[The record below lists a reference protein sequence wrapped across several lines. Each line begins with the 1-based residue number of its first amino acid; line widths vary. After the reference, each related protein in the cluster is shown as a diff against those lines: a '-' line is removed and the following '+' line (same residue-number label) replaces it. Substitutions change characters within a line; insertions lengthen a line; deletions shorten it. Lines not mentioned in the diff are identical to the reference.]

1 MYQGVEAYPRW
12 GAASLLIHT
21 SLLFQSFTSRDGC
34 SGERVFTK
42 VTRCSCFRAILFSRW
57 KKLWVMGLDAY
68 SVGDGR
74 RPIRRTKFAALFA
87 WNGGQSILLQG
98 VGVVVVWGFVL
109 TLHLHNNGLWYQGD
123 SPRHAG
129 NGVFWWDFLLHFP
142 VNPFT
147 FALEYFARYPVIAPT
162 IYPPVFY
169 LLEGGAFSIF
179 GISPFVAKGLV
190 LVFVLVAAFYMVLW
204 LRQAVHPEA
213 GWGGVVLLLQ
223 PGVITWSNAIMLN
236 VPAMTLGLATLYH
249 GRQLLDQPRSRQLYL
264 VAVFGVLAILTYLPA
279 AVIAF
284 VLLAWIIV
292 ERCGAIFR
300 QPRAWLVV
308 GLAALALAPWTLITL
323 KWAPIHVGMVSGSV
337 FSTSLPVS
345 EPWRWLSYLVGLP
358 ELFTYWVLAL
368 AAVGA
373 VAGLWSCRWRREVKL
388 ALVWFIVC
396 YVAYSSIAAREL
408 RYVLLLGPPLVF
420 LSMVALVFGA
430 ERLALTFGANIRRVE
445 LAGLGIFIG
454 LHLLAATQVVVPA
467 MRGMEEIVAF
477 LEGVAPDQRVFYG
490 GKFDGAFSFYT
501 RAHDQNLTRSVTL
514 DSKLLYATAMDP
526 SIGIVEMVASPH
538 DVVEAFRVRCGC
550 RWLAVESERDGNEVS
565 GVRYL
570 REALRGPEFELVRS
584 FPFEG
589 PPPAPA
595 RVDVYRFKLP
605 IEMQERQQQL
615 QFPIIGDENVYRVKP
630 IDH

>member
-1 MYQGVEAYPRW
+1 VVLTITNLLRPVSSQPSFRVKKGGQG
-12 GAASLLIHT
+12 
-21 SLLFQSFTSRDGC
+21 
-34 SGERVFTK
+34 SGRL
-42 VTRCSCFRAILFSRW
+42 RP
-57 KKLWVMGLDAY
+57 
-68 SVGDGR
+68 GDGV
-74 RPIRRTKFAALFA
+74 RPAGEQTVARLLA
-87 WNGGQSILLQG
+87 WDAGRSILHQLL
-98 VGVVVVWGFVL
+98 GVVVLWGFVVA
-109 TLHLHNNGLWYQGD
+109 LHLHNNGLWYQGD

-129 NGVFWWDFLLHFP
+129 NGVFWRDFLLHLP
-142 VNPFT
+142 ISPFA

-162 IYPPVFY
+162 LYPPVFY
-169 LLEGGAFSIF
+169 LLEGAAFSVF
-179 GISPFVAKGLV
+179 GISPFVARDLV

-204 LRQAVHPEA
+204 LRRGIGPEA
-213 GWGGVVLLLQ
+213 GWGGALLLFQ
-223 PGVITWSNAIMLN
+223 PGVIVWSNAIMLN

-249 GRQLLDQPRSRQLYL
+249 GRQLLDAPRSRQLYL
-264 VAVFGVLAILTYLPA
+264 VAVFGVLAILTYLPS
-279 AVIAF
+279 AVILL
-284 VLLAWIIV
+284 VLLAWIIM

-300 QPRAWLVV
+300 QPRLWLVLV
-308 GLAALALAPWTLITL
+308 LAALAIAPWAAITL
-323 KWAPIHVGMVSGSV
+323 KWAPTHVGMVSGSV
-337 FSTSLPVS
+337 FSTGLSFA
-345 EPWRWLSYLVGLP
+345 EPGRWLFYFLGLP
-358 ELFTYWVLAL
+358 ELFSYWVLGL
-368 AAVGA
+368 AGIGA
-373 VAGLWSCRWRREVKL
+373 VIGLCSSRWRREVGL
-388 ALVWFIVC
+388 VLVWFIVC

-430 ERLALTFGANIRRVE
+430 ERLALAFGANIRRVE

-454 LHLLAATQVVVPA
+454 LHLLAATKVVVPA

-477 LEGVAPDQRVFYG
+477 LEEVAPDQRVFYE

-550 RWLAVESERDGNEVS
+550 RWLAVESERGGNEVS

-570 REALRGPEFELVRS
+570 REALLGPEFELVRS
-584 FPFEG
+584 FPFKG

-605 IEMQERQQQL
+605 IEMQERQQL